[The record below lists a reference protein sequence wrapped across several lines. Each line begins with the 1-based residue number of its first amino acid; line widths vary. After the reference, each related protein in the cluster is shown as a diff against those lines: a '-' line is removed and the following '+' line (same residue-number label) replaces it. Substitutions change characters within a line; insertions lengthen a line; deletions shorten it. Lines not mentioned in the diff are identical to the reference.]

1 MSSCGNGDTPKPPAP
16 PPVPGARMV
25 QCVKFGRELPAMP
38 FRPFDDELGQRIYDS
53 VSMDAWRLWLEHSK
67 MIINEYRLDLVSPQA
82 QQLLRQQ
89 MEQFFFGEGAQ
100 LPPGYVPQ
108 QK

>member
-1 MSSCGNGDTPKPPAP
+1 MSSCGSDQPPPKPAAK
-16 PPVPGARMV
+16 PGQRMV
-25 QCVKFGRELPAMP
+25 KCVKFGDERPAMP
-38 FRPFDDELGQRIYDS
+38 FKPFDDELGKKIYDS
-53 VSMDAWRLWLEHSK
+53 VSMDAWKLWLEHSK

-82 QQLLRQQ
+82 QGILRQQ

>member
-1 MSSCGNGDTPKPPAP
+1 MSSCGSDQPPPKPAAK
-16 PPVPGARMV
+16 PGQRMV
-25 QCVKFGRELPAMP
+25 KCVKFGDERAAMP
-38 FRPFDDELGQRIYDS
+38 YKPFDDELGKKIYDN
-53 VSMDAWRLWLEHSK
+53 VSMDAWKLWLEHSK

-82 QQLLRQQ
+82 QGILRQQ

>member
-1 MSSCGNGDTPKPPAP
+1 MSGCGEPPKPPQSPAK
-16 PPVPGARMV
+16 PGQRMV
-25 QCVKFGRELPAMP
+25 QCVKFGKELPGIP
-38 FRPFDDELGQRIYDS
+38 FKPFDDELGQKIYDQ

-67 MIINEYRLDLVSPQA
+67 MVINEYRLDLVSPQA

-89 MEQFFFGEGAQ
+89 MEQFFFGEGAK
-100 LPPGYVPQ
+100 LPEGYVPP